1 MTQSVSMV
9 HLASNNSLSYL
20 NRFTQEQIQPNA
32 LDLRVESLREI
43 DDTPFLIDEEKKEH
57 RGSHPVST
65 KDGYWQLEAGK
76 RYEVIFEGVI
86 DIKEGEAGWVITR
99 STLNRN
105 GLFLTSG
112 LYDSGYTGVMAGCL
126 HVTCGPARI
135 KKGTRLGQFLLF
147 KAESVGSYDGDY
159 GTGSTHDE
167 KYKENG

>member
-1 MTQSVSMV
+1 MV

-105 GLFLTSG
+105 GITITSG
-112 LYDSGYTGVMAGCL
+112 LYDSGFQNYVGGVMHIGC
-126 HVTCGPARI
+126 GKARVQ
-135 KKGTRLGQFLLF
+135 KGARVAQFIYIE
-147 KAESVGSYDGDY
+147 AETDSMYDGDY
-159 GTGSTHDE
+159 
-167 KYKENG
+167 NAV